1 MTTDITVHLD
11 GDPTVREE
19 GFFEAK
25 VSELAERIAVLEF
38 DNAELVVKNQE
49 LRERVESLATRQ
61 PTWPKG
67 YRPQRRHTPKK
78 NWTNR

>member
-1 MTTDITVHLD
+1 
-11 GDPTVREE
+11 
-19 GFFEAK
+19 
-25 VSELAERIAVLEF
+25 
-38 DNAELVVKNQE
+38 LVVKNQE